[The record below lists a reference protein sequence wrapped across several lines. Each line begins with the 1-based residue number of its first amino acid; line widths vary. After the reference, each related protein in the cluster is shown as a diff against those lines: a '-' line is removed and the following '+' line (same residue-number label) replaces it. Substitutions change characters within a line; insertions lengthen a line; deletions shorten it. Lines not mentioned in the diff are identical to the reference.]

1 MDPMFLIVLIGAV
14 SFTLV
19 ALYQWAGK
27 GDLNKKA
34 PSKRGQ
40 CNNARLRARRVGA
53 LMRSAPCLICALG

>member
-27 GDLNKKA
+27 LGSSNDEMLA
-34 PSKRGQ
+34 PR
-40 CNNARLRARRVGA
+40 NWPRRVLSTAFAVGFWSIWFFHHFA
-53 LMRSAPCLICALG
+53 A